1 MLKKCL
7 KYDLAAVFRILWIL
21 LIIMLG
27 AVLAAGV
34 SMRVC
39 IESAQFLGTEPHDP
53 SPIIMFPVI
62 LGVFGG
68 YFSAIGCFIAAV
80 GCATVC
86 SILTYWR
93 VYSNFFTDEG
103 YLTFTLPVKR
113 STLYL
118 SKVITAAIVELSTG
132 LLFVL
137 GIALILLV
145 APPTEDGALL
155 NPIVYTGLADLL
167 GEAWKLVGGWM
178 ILWIVAAL
186 PIPLL
191 ACLFTSGMTML
202 CITVGAVIAKKH
214 KLLAAIG
221 IYYGVTTVLSFVGQL
236 IMTFLSGGMVGIFGF
251 AFDAGMTPAGLTVT
265 AVLVAV
271 SAITAC
277 IGVTLHFIT
286 VHLVEHRL
294 NLA

>member
-7 KYDLAAVFRILWIL
+7 KYDLRAVHRIWWIL
-21 LIIMLG
+21 AVTMVAASAVVAICIRALAQNMWNMTEESSGLEVLITLFGGAGAMLG
-27 AVLAAGV
+27 FIAMVACLSV
-34 SMRVC
+34 S
-39 IESAQFLGTEPHDP
+39 
-53 SPIIMFPVI
+53 VI
-62 LGVFGG
+62 LV
-68 YFSAIGCFIAAV
+68 
-80 GCATVC
+80 
-86 SILTYWR
+86 YWR
-93 VYSNFFTDEG
+93 TYTHFYTDEG

-236 IMTFLSGGMVGIFGF
+236 IMTFLSGGMVGIFGY

>member
-7 KYDLAAVFRILWIL
+7 KYDLRAVHRIWWIL
-21 LIIMLG
+21 AVTMVAASAVVAICIRALAQNMWNMTEESSGLEVLITLFGGAGAMLG
-27 AVLAAGV
+27 FIAMVACLSV
-34 SMRVC
+34 S
-39 IESAQFLGTEPHDP
+39 
-53 SPIIMFPVI
+53 VI
-62 LGVFGG
+62 LV
-68 YFSAIGCFIAAV
+68 
-80 GCATVC
+80 
-86 SILTYWR
+86 YWR
-93 VYSNFFTDEG
+93 TYTHFYTDEG

-202 CITVGAVIAKKH
+202 CITVGTVIAKKH

-236 IMTFLSGGMVGIFGF
+236 IMTFLSGGMVGIFGY

>member
-7 KYDLAAVFRILWIL
+7 KYDLRAVHRIWWIL
-21 LIIMLG
+21 AVTMVAASAVVAICIRALAQNMWNMTEESSGLEVLITLFGGAGAMLG
-27 AVLAAGV
+27 FIAMVACLSV
-34 SMRVC
+34 S
-39 IESAQFLGTEPHDP
+39 
-53 SPIIMFPVI
+53 VI
-62 LGVFGG
+62 LV
-68 YFSAIGCFIAAV
+68 
-80 GCATVC
+80 
-86 SILTYWR
+86 YWR
-93 VYSNFFTDEG
+93 TYTHFYTDEG

-145 APPTEDGALL
+145 APPTEDGALF

-236 IMTFLSGGMVGIFGF
+236 IMTFLSGGMVGIFGY

>member
-7 KYDLAAVFRILWIL
+7 KYDLRAVHRIWWIL
-21 LIIMLG
+21 AVTMVAASAVVAICIRALAQNMWNMTEESSGLEVLITLFGGAGAMLG
-27 AVLAAGV
+27 FIAMVACLSV
-34 SMRVC
+34 S
-39 IESAQFLGTEPHDP
+39 
-53 SPIIMFPVI
+53 VI
-62 LGVFGG
+62 LV
-68 YFSAIGCFIAAV
+68 
-80 GCATVC
+80 
-86 SILTYWR
+86 YWR
-93 VYSNFFTDEG
+93 TYTHFYTDEG